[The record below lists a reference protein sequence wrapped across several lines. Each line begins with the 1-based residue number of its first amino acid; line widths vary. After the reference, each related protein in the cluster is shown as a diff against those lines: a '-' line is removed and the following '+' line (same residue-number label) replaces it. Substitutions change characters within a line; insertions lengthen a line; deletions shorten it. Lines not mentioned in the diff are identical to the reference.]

1 MLYETNDAVR
11 ALNKVEGFEP
21 KDYLRKEVNED
32 GVSFYLDTKYRLLW
46 FRLKYDNGKIVKI
59 PKALNKEYATFEVR
73 IYANKNDAEDNF
85 LANGFASRYKD
96 DSNEKFGLNFVES
109 AETAALGRA
118 LKDAGFGTQFCDIAL
133 PNDQTIV
140 DAGVHISFDLGSDE
154 ITTPEETSKTVLD
167 NTETVTATG
176 GEESISVTPI
186 AAVKAE
192 EKPDEE
198 EKVILDKDMP
208 VEELLQKM
216 TLEYAKSIVVE
227 VGYDKGKTLGSI
239 MQTKPK
245 SIVFHSSYEKN
256 NNLVRAGAL
265 FLIEQAKTAQD
276 AWYV

>member
-1 MLYETNDAVR
+1 MSENIGKSMLYETNDAVR

-21 KDYLRKEVNED
+21 KDYLRKEVSED

-73 IYANKNDAEDNF
+73 IYADKNDAEDNF

-140 DAGVHISFDLGSDE
+140 DAGVHISFDLGNEE
-154 ITTPEETSKTVLD
+154 ITTPVEENETGTTASSAATIASDEDTTV
-167 NTETVTATG
+167 NASVTAATTT
-176 GEESISVTPI
+176 EPV
-186 AAVKAE
+186 AE
-192 EKPDEE
+192 KIE
-198 EKVILDKDMP
+198 LSKDMP
-208 VEELLQKM
+208 IEELVKKM
-216 TLEYAKSIVVE
+216 TIDYAKSIVVE

-239 MQTKPK
+239 MQTKPR
-245 SIVFHSSYEKN
+245 SIVFHSTYEKN
-256 NNLVRAGAL
+256 NNLVKAGAL
-265 FLIEQAKTAQD
+265 FLIEQAKVA
-276 AWYV
+276 